1 MSVVD
6 SVTRAGRQLARTP
19 LRGAEAAMDA
29 GVALQRRTREA
40 LTAGA
45 EQATEYALETVLDK
59 LLTDE
64 TIDRVLERVEATGLA
79 QRVADRLLED
89 GIVEQIAERAIAGP
103 EVSRVVASVIQ
114 SELLDES
121 VAWLL
126 ETQALWILVDEIAR
140 SPSVTDAIAQQGSGF
155 VEQVAESA
163 RGRSRDADAWVQ
175 RVARR
180 VGRRRTKGVAGD
192 NSDLSLPAQ
201 LPGGDA
207 S

>member
-1 MSVVD
+1 M
-6 SVTRAGRQLARTP
+6 
-19 LRGAEAAMDA
+19 EA
-29 GVALQRRTREA
+29 GVAAERRTREA
-40 LTAGA
+40 LSAGA
-45 EQATEYALETVLDK
+45 EQATEYAIATVLDK

-103 EVSRVVASVIQ
+103 ELSRVVANVIQ

-140 SPSVTDAIAQQGSGF
+140 SPSVTDAIAKQGSGF

-163 RGRSRDADAWVQ
+163 RGRSREADAWVQ

-180 VGRRRTKGVAGD
+180 VGRRRAKGAAGEPP
-192 NSDLSLPAQ
+192 DLSLPAQ

-207 S
+207 P